1 MLTWLKKFNLHW
13 HKWSEKEEL
22 KIYRLYGRALQP
34 VTTIKI
40 FTIYCNKCP
49 KQKFIY
55 RKH

>member
-1 MLTWLKKFNLHW
+1 MLTWIKKFNLHW

-34 VTTIKI
+34 VTTIKV
-40 FTIYCNKCP
+40 FTMYCIKCP

-55 RKH
+55 RKY